1 MMRVGHATPDNAG
14 DDVSMTAIT
23 QQAATLWRLDGSRAF
38 LDCDAIHAS
47 VDVAQ
52 ARGGLAE
59 LRFRGAPI
67 EGWLLGVDVEAPA
80 PPTDAYVRGGDL
92 VVAYQESADRPFS
105 VQIYWSIRQKSPLAG
120 ALVLDGAVS
129 IQTRQWEA
137 YPRVTVSSHIAGAE
151 RIALDATATVM
162 RPAGVEWSYVEVVPA
177 EDFVQVSP
185 SDEGPTAISGW
196 IYDGHFMERGVIRRL
211 RVRGA
216 FVPRVDDLEAAVRLR
231 AHWLAE
237 QPPLTA

>member
-1 MMRVGHATPDNAG
+1 
-14 DDVSMTAIT
+14 VSTTAST
-23 QQAATLWRLDGSRAF
+23 QQAATYWRLDGSQAF
-38 LDCDAIHAS
+38 LDCDAIQAS
-47 VDVAQ
+47 VDVG
-52 ARGGLAE
+52 RPRRGLAE
-59 LRFRGAPI
+59 LRLRGTPT
-67 EGWLLGVDVEAPA
+67 EGWLLGVDVDAPA
-80 PPTDAYVRGGDL
+80 LPSDAYVRGGDL

-105 VQIYWSIRQKSPLAG
+105 VQIYWSIGQMTLLGG

-151 RIALDATATVM
+151 RIALDAAATVM

-177 EDFVQVSP
+177 EDFVQVTP
-185 SDEGPTAISGW
+185 NVDGPAVSTGW

-231 AHWLAE
+231 THWLAE

>member
-1 MMRVGHATPDNAG
+1 
-14 DDVSMTAIT
+14 MTAST
-23 QQAATLWRLDGSRAF
+23 QQAASLWRLDGSQAF
-38 LDCDAIHAS
+38 LECDAIQAS
-47 VDVAQ
+47 VDA
-52 ARGGLAE
+52 ARPRRGLVE

-80 PPTDAYVRGGDL
+80 PPSDAYVRGGDL

-105 VQIYWSIRQKSPLAG
+105 VQIYWSIGQNTPLPE
-120 ALVLDGAVS
+120 ALVLDGTVS

-137 YPRVTVSSHIAGAE
+137 YPRVTVTSHLAGAE
-151 RIALDATATVM
+151 RISLDAAATVV

-177 EDFVQVSP
+177 EDFAQMAADNDAPAAS
-185 SDEGPTAISGW
+185 SGW

-216 FVPRVDDLEAAVRLR
+216 IVPRGDDLESAVRLR
-231 AHWLAE
+231 THLLAE